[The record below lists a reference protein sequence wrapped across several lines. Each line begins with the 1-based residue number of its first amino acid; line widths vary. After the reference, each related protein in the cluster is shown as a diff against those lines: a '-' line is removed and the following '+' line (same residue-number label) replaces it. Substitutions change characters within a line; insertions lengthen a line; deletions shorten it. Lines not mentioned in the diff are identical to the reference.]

1 MTHKRVIAA
10 ILFTLAVPVLISVWV
25 VRSVIGWQGDGQ
37 TLREKA
43 KQQGSFRELQQPKS
57 TKVYSDLAD
66 LVNDSAAVM
75 IGTVQKNTPVL
86 STDSKSL
93 SLDYAITV
101 EYVYKGRIKKG
112 TTVTVRLP
120 GGRIKFED
128 GSIAEIVTPWF
139 KKMQNGKTYA
149 LFLQPD
155 GGSSRFITTG
165 EAQGVIEIPT
175 TPHDRTVKTHTGL
188 PNHTIRKYDGQ
199 DVKIF
204 FRELRQVTGK
214 LL

>member
-25 VRSVIGWQGDGQ
+25 VRGVIRSQGDDQ

-43 KQQGSFRELQQPKS
+43 KKQGVFRELQQPKS
-57 TKVYSDLAD
+57 TTVYADLAD
-66 LVNDSAAVM
+66 LVNNSAAVI

-86 STDSKSL
+86 STDGKSL

-101 EYVYKGRIKKG
+101 EYVYKGRIKRG
-112 TTVTVRLP
+112 TTIIVSLP
-120 GGRIKFED
+120 GGRMKFED
-128 GSIAEIVTPWF
+128 GSIAEIMTPWF

-149 LFLQPD
+149 LFLQPE

-175 TPHDRTVKTHTGL
+175 TPEDRTVKTHSGL
-188 PNHTIRKYDGQ
+188 PNQTIRKYNGQ
-199 DVKIF
+199 DVKVF

-214 LL
+214 PL